1 VRGKGG
7 KVVLIPL
14 PPAVGRAIDRAVG
27 DRDDGPILRN
37 TLGGRMD
44 RHAATRRLKHLAATV
59 GLSRWQAAVLPGLL
73 GRHRDRLGQKGNHGA
88 DPAPVALRRRVIIG
102 PMSGGSYI
110 YLVVDEEWPEAQS
123 ALATA
128 RHIVASCG
136 TFVSLGLRWRTS
148 RLDAVERARPL
159 LDTAAGFA
167 EFTTHNPDRLIAAIV
182 TAGTA
187 SNEPAVAGAEKILEY
202 YDRILD
208 ALAHTPLAESTEL
221 EIEFDHEPV
230 DGSAVVIAE
239 PLVDKIVALAADDQ
253 VEAYWTCAW
262 FDNPDS
268 YYCGVGFELNGEF
281 VMSDGY
287 RPGELRVTVS
297 IFTRLDDI
305 DALVGRIQDTAG
317 VELRFD
323 RID

>member
-1 VRGKGG
+1 
-7 KVVLIPL
+7 
-14 PPAVGRAIDRAVG
+14 
-27 DRDDGPILRN
+27 
-37 TLGGRMD
+37 M
-44 RHAATRRLKHLAATV
+44 
-59 GLSRWQAAVLPGLL
+59 
-73 GRHRDRLGQKGNHGA
+73 
-88 DPAPVALRRRVIIG
+88 G
-102 PMSGGSYI
+102 PMSGGSYV
-110 YLVVDEEWPEAQS
+110 YLVVREEWPDAQS

-128 RHIVASCG
+128 RHILASCG

-159 LDTAAGFA
+159 LANAAGFA
-167 EFTTHNPDRLIAAIV
+167 EFTTEDPDRLTAAII

-187 SNEPAVAGAEKILEY
+187 SKEPTVASTGRIVDR

-208 ALAHTPLAESTEL
+208 ALAHTPLAASTEL
-221 EIEFDHEPV
+221 EIEFDHEPL
-230 DGSAVVIAE
+230 DGPRVVIAE
-239 PLVDKIVALAADDQ
+239 PLVDEIVALAADDQ

-281 VMSDGY
+281 VMSGGH

-297 IFTRLDDI
+297 ISTRLDDI
-305 DALVGRIQDTAG
+305 DALVGRIQDIAG